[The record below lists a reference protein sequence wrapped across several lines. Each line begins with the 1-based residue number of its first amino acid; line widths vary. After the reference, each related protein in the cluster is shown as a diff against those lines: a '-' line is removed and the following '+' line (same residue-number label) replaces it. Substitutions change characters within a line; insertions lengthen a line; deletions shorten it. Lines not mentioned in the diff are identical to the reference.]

1 VSTAVVL
8 QARLGSR
15 RLPRKV
21 LAPIGRRSLLAHCIA
36 RLRASGLPVIVAT
49 TDLAEDNAVARE
61 AAEHGAAVFRGS
73 EHDVLA
79 RYLGAAH
86 AFDLDVV
93 IRATADNPLVDWTSV
108 GRVLDCRARADA
120 DHVIEEGLPIGAAVE
135 AVAVT
140 ALARA
145 RPLVVDPYDSEH
157 VTPFLRQGSRF
168 RAVRVMAPAA
178 ICRPDLRLT
187 VDTAEDLECV
197 RVLHRR
203 LGGGDALYPLDAIIR
218 AAEGQAV
225 PAVDRDQVPS

>member
-15 RLPRKV
+15 RLPKKV
-21 LAPIGRRSLLAHCIA
+21 LAPIGGRSLLAHCIA

-61 AAEHGAAVFRGS
+61 AAGQGAAVFRGS
-73 EHDVLA
+73 ERDVLA
-79 RYLGAAH
+79 RFLGAAH

-93 IRATADNPLVDWTSV
+93 IRTTADNPFVDWTSV
-108 GRVLDCRARADA
+108 GRVIECRARLDA
-120 DHVIEEGLPIGAAVE
+120 DHVVEEGLPIGAAVE
-135 AVAVT
+135 AVAVA

-145 RPLVVDPYDSEH
+145 RSLIVDPYDCEH
-157 VTPFLRQGSRF
+157 VTPFLRRDSRF

-178 ICRPDLRLT
+178 IRRPDLRVT
-187 VDTAEDLECV
+187 VDTAEDLEFV
-197 RVLHRR
+197 RVLHRS

-218 AAEGQAV
+218 AADGQPVSA
-225 PAVDRDQVPS
+225 DRDQVPS